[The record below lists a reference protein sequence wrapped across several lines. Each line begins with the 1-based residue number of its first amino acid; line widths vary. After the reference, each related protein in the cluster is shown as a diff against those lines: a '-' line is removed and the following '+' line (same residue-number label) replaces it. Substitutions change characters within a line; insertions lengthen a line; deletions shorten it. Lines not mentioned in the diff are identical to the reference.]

1 MKITK
6 LIKASH
12 IVAAQR
18 NLNYI
23 PTEENTSST
32 IWKDVKKLER
42 KKGDFLE
49 ELYQHSIKILQD
61 RIHKGEI

>member
-18 NLNYI
+18 NLTYI
-23 PTEENTSST
+23 PTEENSSKV
-32 IWKDVKKLER
+32 IWENVKKLER

-61 RIHKGEI
+61 KIHKGKI